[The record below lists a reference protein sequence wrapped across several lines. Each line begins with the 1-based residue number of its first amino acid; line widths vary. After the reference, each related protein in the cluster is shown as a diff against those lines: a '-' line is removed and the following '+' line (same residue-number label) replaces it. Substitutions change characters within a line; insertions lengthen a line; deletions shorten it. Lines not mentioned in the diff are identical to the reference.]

1 MAIDLRGRSVSFY
14 DDISLFPG
22 VGSLNTLYV
31 DRDSNQIYAWNGS
44 DYEILSNDGVP
55 YTGAT
60 ANVDLG
66 EFELKA
72 GQLELDQTPTG
83 TAGVAV
89 MRWNDTDGTVDLGL
103 KGGKVTLQI
112 GQEQVLRVVNK
123 TGSDLLESQYKVVRI
138 RTQAEGGAAGQR
150 LAIKLAQ
157 ANTKANHSGILGV
170 VTEDINNNQEGFIT
184 SFGNINKI
192 NTTGSLQ
199 GETWLDGDNLWL
211 SDTVAGG
218 LTNVEPITH
227 PVRIGYVLYAH
238 AVNGKIFISLENG
251 VDELNEL
258 HDVLINSGTLAN
270 NDALIYESSTQ
281 LWKNKAISTGIT
293 VGTTT
298 STGTDGRVFFQA
310 GGVVQQDS
318 AFFWDNTNKRLGVGA
333 TPASTVRLDVRA
345 QGALV
350 SDIAFRVRNSADT
363 GDLAY
368 INGVG
373 DVALS
378 SATITAGSGGNGTAI
393 AIGAGAA
400 TNTAFTT
407 YPIAIGRNSSSNG
420 NSIAIGNSTFVGTGQ
435 STTSSLVIG
444 YSSTS
449 PSGLNNNVIIGN
461 SITGTNSSGEN
472 ILIGDNINFAGNG
485 KNTFGIALGRFFG
498 ANAFVSSGAYAIGSG
513 VSAASPAL
521 LNITDSF
528 SVYFRNTERSFFVNK
543 NTNIVMRSVSA
554 LTAGTHYETAAT
566 NTLTIHN
573 GTAPITT
580 IANAGQLYVESG
592 ALRYRDSNGT
602 ITNAGGTVQSVAS
615 AATVTPVATNKLV
628 KITAQA
634 VGLTLA
640 VPTGTIADG
649 QDLMIRIKD
658 SGSAQT
664 IAWTSGTGGYRAI
677 GVTLPTTTTAG
688 KTTYVGLIYNSDDSR
703 WDAVGVT
710 TEV

>member
-14 DDISLFPG
+14 DDISLFPT

-44 DYEILSNDGVP
+44 AYEILSNDGVP

-103 KGGKVTLQI
+103 KGGNVTLQI

-157 ANTKANHSGILGV
+157 ADTKANHSGILGV

-293 VGTTT
+293 VGTTAVT
-298 STGTDGRVFFQA
+298 SGTDGRVFFQA
-310 GGVVQQDS
+310 GGVVQQS
-318 AFFWDNTNKRLGVGA
+318 ASLFWDNTNSRLGVGA

-363 GDLAY
+363 KNLAN
-368 INGVG
+368 ITGLG
-373 DVALS
+373 DVYLGDGVTVS
-378 SATITAGSGGNGTAI
+378 NQGSEPLI
-393 AIGAGAA
+393 AIGKG
-400 TNTAFTT
+400 TT
-407 YPIAIGRNSSSNG
+407 VNGIFNSNPIAIGNTTLSIG
-420 NSIAIGNSTFVGTGQ
+420 NSIAIGKNASA
-435 STTSSLVIG
+435 G
-444 YSSTS
+444 YSGVDSNIAI
-449 PSGLNNNVIIGN
+449 GLNAIASGGSGGGTPTIAIGSNVTGSNFQGYSIVVGHSMNMGGATTGN
-461 SITGTNSSGEN
+461 VVY
-472 ILIGDNINFAGNG
+472 
-485 KNTFGIALGRFFG
+485 GRFMNG
-498 ANAFVSSGAYAIGSG
+498 ASFLNHAFAFGSG
-513 VSAASPAL
+513 VSDASRATL
-521 LNITDSF
+521 DIGDSF
-528 SVYFRNTERSFFVNK
+528 SVYINQNTRALFLNQKSNLVFRNGQSLA
-543 NTNIVMRSVSA
+543 SA
-554 LTAGTHYETAAT
+554 THFDANAT

-573 GTAPITT
+573 GTAPVTT
-580 IANAGQLYVESG
+580 IANAGQLYVEAG
-592 ALRYRDSNGT
+592 ALRYRDGNGT

-677 GVTLPTTTTAG
+677 GITLPTTTTAG

-703 WDAVGVT
+703 WDAIGVT